1 MVSSTSPDRAPSRE
15 TGLFKRRVVVK
26 RPHSLAARAA
36 AVASGA
42 VPPPGPW
49 QAAAKPDAP
58 AVAEEVKAAPP
69 VVLEPIPPPA
79 VEPRHTLGREARLRR
94 ERAISLAAD
103 AAAPAIVTPMAEEG
117 AASTPAAALAAAP
130 PMPAPPEEDDTVVG
144 SESDLELDL
153 ECSVCAEPFD
163 VKERAPMVL
172 PCSGSHEICALCVV
186 ALRDRFGGDDGAFHC
201 PSCREPIL
209 PCFPINKNRG
219 LMAAL
224 RLNERLARRRR

>member
-1 MVSSTSPDRAPSRE
+1 MFGLLRADYD
-15 TGLFKRRVVVK
+15 F
-26 RPHSLAARAA
+26 AARLDSEGGGSA
-36 AVASGA
+36 
-42 VPPPGPW
+42 PGET
-49 QAAAKPDAP
+49 
-58 AVAEEVKAAPP
+58 V
-69 VVLEPIPPPA
+69 
-79 VEPRHTLGREARLRR
+79 R
-94 ERAISLAAD
+94 AAD
-103 AAAPAIVTPMAEEG
+103 AAPKGVSAAGAGAPVVVTPMAEEG
-117 AASTPAAALAAAP
+117 VAPAPASLEAAA
-130 PMPAPPEEDDTVVG
+130 PMPAPPATEDETVVG

>member
-1 MVSSTSPDRAPSRE
+1 
-15 TGLFKRRVVVK
+15 VK
-26 RPHSLAARAA
+26 LYN
-36 AVASGA
+36 AVA
-42 VPPPGPW
+42 
-49 QAAAKPDAP
+49 
-58 AVAEEVKAAPP
+58 AEEAKAAPP
-69 VVLEPIPPPA
+69 IVLEPIPPPA
-79 VEPRHTLGREARLRR
+79 VEPRHTLGHEARLRR

-117 AASTPAAALAAAP
+117 AAPAPASLEAAA
-130 PMPAPPEEDDTVVG
+130 PMPAPEDETVCG

>member
-1 MVSSTSPDRAPSRE
+1 M
-15 TGLFKRRVVVK
+15 
-26 RPHSLAARAA
+26 
-36 AVASGA
+36 
-42 VPPPGPW
+42 
-49 QAAAKPDAP
+49 
-58 AVAEEVKAAPP
+58 
-69 VVLEPIPPPA
+69 
-79 VEPRHTLGREARLRR
+79 
-94 ERAISLAAD
+94 
-103 AAAPAIVTPMAEEG
+103 TPMAEEG
-117 AASTPAAALAAAP
+117 VAPAPASLEAAA
-130 PMPAPPEEDDTVVG
+130 PMPAPPATEDETVVG

>member
-1 MVSSTSPDRAPSRE
+1 MVSSTSTDRAPSRE
-15 TGLFKRRVVVK
+15 NGRIRRLLVK
-26 RPHSLAARAA
+26 LYN
-36 AVASGA
+36 
-42 VPPPGPW
+42 
-49 QAAAKPDAP
+49 
-58 AVAEEVKAAPP
+58 
-69 VVLEPIPPPA
+69 
-79 VEPRHTLGREARLRR
+79 EARLRR
-94 ERAISLAAD
+94 ERAISLAVAD
-103 AAAPAIVTPMAEEG
+103 GPPAIVTPMAEEG
-117 AASTPAAALAAAP
+117 AAPVPASLAAAP

-163 VKERAPMVL
+163 CKTRTPMVL

>member
-1 MVSSTSPDRAPSRE
+1 M
-15 TGLFKRRVVVK
+15 
-26 RPHSLAARAA
+26 
-36 AVASGA
+36 
-42 VPPPGPW
+42 
-49 QAAAKPDAP
+49 
-58 AVAEEVKAAPP
+58 
-69 VVLEPIPPPA
+69 
-79 VEPRHTLGREARLRR
+79 
-94 ERAISLAAD
+94 SLAAD
-103 AAAPAIVTPMAEEG
+103 AGAPAIVTPMAEE
-117 AASTPAAALAAAP
+117 SAAP
-130 PMPAPPEEDDTVVG
+130 APASLAVAAPMPAPPEEDDTVVG

-163 VKERAPMVL
+163 CKTRTPMVL

>member
-1 MVSSTSPDRAPSRE
+1 MSRA
-15 TGLFKRRVVVK
+15 
-26 RPHSLAARAA
+26 SL
-36 AVASGA
+36 G
-42 VPPPGPW
+42 
-49 QAAAKPDAP
+49 
-58 AVAEEVKAAPP
+58 
-69 VVLEPIPPPA
+69 
-79 VEPRHTLGREARLRR
+79 HEARLRR

-163 VKERAPMVL
+163 CKTRTPMVL